1 MRNRKGKEM
10 KELKKKSQRRPSG
23 GRRETRLGLRAGGME
38 EVSRGWNQK
47 ELLTR
52 LGNTCIMK
60 MQS

>member
-1 MRNRKGKEM
+1 M

-23 GRRETRLGLRAGGME
+23 GRRETRLGLRAGGVE